1 MLDKW
6 KHAIDNRKVFRL
18 LLTDLPK
25 VFDCL
30 FHKLLIPKL
39 HAYGFNFAR
48 LRLIHS
54 YLKNRKQRTKIY
66 SSYSSWEEIPFGVPQ
81 GPILSPLLLN
91 IFFRDIIF
99 LMSETD

>member
-1 MLDKW
+1 M
-6 KHAIDNRKVFRL
+6 DNRKVFRL

-25 VFDCL
+25 VFDYL

-91 IFFRDIIF
+91 IFFHDIIF